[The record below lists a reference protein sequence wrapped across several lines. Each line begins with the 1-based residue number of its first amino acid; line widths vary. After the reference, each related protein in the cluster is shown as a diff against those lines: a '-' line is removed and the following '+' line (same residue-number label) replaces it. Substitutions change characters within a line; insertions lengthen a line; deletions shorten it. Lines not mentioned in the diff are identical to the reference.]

1 MWSLW
6 RNKSREGE
14 ARADKALRDAT
25 RNLHDIKER
34 SAEVTQVANA
44 LRDFRERNHFAEGL
58 EAIIFQQRG
67 PLNDA

>member
-6 RNKSREGE
+6 PNKKKGGRGPADE
-14 ARADKALRDAT
+14 ALDDAN
-25 RNLHDIKER
+25 RNLREIEKR
-34 SAEVTQVANA
+34 GQEVTQVANA

-58 EAIIFQQRG
+58 EAMIRQQRG

>member
-25 RNLHDIKER
+25 RDRRDIEAR
-34 SAEVTQVANA
+34 APEVTQVANA

-58 EAIIFQQRG
+58 EAIIFQQKG